1 MATDSS
7 MLFCVAGRVHGLLNY
22 GSYWKDVNY
31 KWLSKL
37 RKEMSMPDLTPMI
50 DVVFQLLIFFMVTAV
65 FAVTPG
71 LDIKLPEAEEAQ
83 APEKENLF
91 IVVDQDGNMKL
102 NHKDVTFATLKD
114 ELQEKRR
121 LLDNTTMM
129 IIQGDERSTHGQI
142 VQIMDIARQVG
153 VVDQIITTEPQRN

>member
-1 MATDSS
+1 MA
-7 MLFCVAGRVHGLLNY
+7 V
-22 GSYWKDVNY
+22 K
-31 KWLSKL
+31 
-37 RKEMSMPDLTPMI
+37 KEKAEERPDLTPMI

-65 FAVTPG
+65 FAITPG

-102 NHKDVTFATLKD
+102 NHQSVTFANLKD
-114 ELQEKRR
+114 KLQEKRS
-121 LLDNTTMM
+121 LLDNTTLI
-129 IIQGDERSTHGQI
+129 IIQGDERATHGQI

-153 VVDQIITTEPQRN
+153 IIDQVIATEPNRGG

>member
-1 MATDSS
+1 MAIKRDKSGES
-7 MLFCVAGRVHGLLNY
+7 G
-22 GSYWKDVNY
+22 
-31 KWLSKL
+31 
-37 RKEMSMPDLTPMI
+37 PDITPMI
-50 DVVFQLLIFFMVTAV
+50 DIVFQLLFFFMVTAV
-65 FAVTPG
+65 FAITPG

-102 NHKDVTFATLKD
+102 NHQEVTFSNLK
-114 ELQEKRR
+114 ERLQFKREQ
-121 LLDNTTMM
+121 LDNTTMI

-153 VVDQIITTEPQRN
+153 VVDQVIATEPNRGN

>member
-1 MATDSS
+1 MA
-7 MLFCVAGRVHGLLNY
+7 VKNEKAEER
-22 GSYWKDVNY
+22 
-31 KWLSKL
+31 
-37 RKEMSMPDLTPMI
+37 PDLTPMI

-65 FAVTPG
+65 FAITPG

-102 NHKDVTFATLKD
+102 NHQSVTFANLKD
-114 ELQEKRR
+114 KLQQKRN
-121 LLDNTTMM
+121 LLDNTTLI
-129 IIQGDERSTHGQI
+129 IIQGDERATHGQI

-153 VVDQIITTEPQRN
+153 IIDQVIATEPNRGG

>member
-1 MATDSS
+1 MAI
-7 MLFCVAGRVHGLLNY
+7 
-22 GSYWKDVNY
+22 K
-31 KWLSKL
+31 
-37 RKEMSMPDLTPMI
+37 KEKVVDERPDLTPMI

-65 FAVTPG
+65 FAITPG

-102 NHKDVTFATLKD
+102 NHQSVTFASLKD
-114 ELQEKRR
+114 KLQEKRN
-121 LLDNTTMM
+121 LLDNTTMI
-129 IIQGDERSTHGQI
+129 IIQGDERATHGQI

-153 VVDQIITTEPQRN
+153 IIDQVIATEPNRGG

>member
-1 MATDSS
+1 MAK
-7 MLFCVAGRVHGLLNY
+7 REEKGL
-22 GSYWKDVNY
+22 GES
-31 KWLSKL
+31 
-37 RKEMSMPDLTPMI
+37 PDLTPMI
-50 DVVFQLLIFFMVTAV
+50 DIVFQLLIFFMVTAV

-102 NHKDVTFATLKD
+102 NHQTVTFSNLKD
-114 ELQEKRR
+114 KIQEKRQ
-121 LLDNTTMM
+121 LLDNTTMI
-129 IIQGDERSTHGQI
+129 IIQGDERATHGQI

-153 VVDQIITTEPQRN
+153 VVDQIIATEPNRGR

>member
-1 MATDSS
+1 MATN
-7 MLFCVAGRVHGLLNY
+7 RQEK
-22 GSYWKDVNY
+22 KD
-31 KWLSKL
+31 LA
-37 RKEMSMPDLTPMI
+37 MPDLTPMI

-65 FAVTPG
+65 FAITPG

-102 NHKDVTFATLKD
+102 NHKSVTFATLKED
-114 ELQEKRR
+114 LQVKRR
-121 LLDNTTMM
+121 ILDNTTMI

-153 VVDQIITTEPQRN
+153 VIDQVIATEPQR

>member
-1 MATDSS
+1 MADK
-7 MLFCVAGRVHGLLNY
+7 Y
-22 GSYWKDVNY
+22 EK
-31 KWLSKL
+31 
-37 RKEMSMPDLTPMI
+37 KELAMPDLTPMI
-50 DVVFQLLIFFMVTAV
+50 DIVFQLLIFFMVTAV
-65 FAVTPG
+65 FAITPG

-102 NHKDVTFATLKD
+102 NHKSVTFATLKGD
-114 ELQEKRR
+114 LQEKRR
-121 LLDNTTMM
+121 ILDNTTII

-153 VVDQIITTEPQRN
+153 VVDQVIATEPQRN

>member
-1 MATDSS
+1 MAKQ
-7 MLFCVAGRVHGLLNY
+7 AE
-22 GSYWKDVNY
+22 K
-31 KWLSKL
+31 
-37 RKEMSMPDLTPMI
+37 KEMSMPDLTPMI

-129 IIQGDERSTHGQI
+129 IIQEMNGRHMDRSCKSWILHVKSAWSIRSLPRSPRGTDFTQF
-142 VQIMDIARQVG
+142 
-153 VVDQIITTEPQRN
+153 P

>member
-1 MATDSS
+1 MAGKTHR
-7 MLFCVAGRVHGLLNY
+7 RVQE
-22 GSYWKDVNY
+22 K
-31 KWLSKL
+31 
-37 RKEMSMPDLTPMI
+37 PDLTPMI
-50 DVVFQLLIFFMVTAV
+50 DIVFQLLIFFMVTAV

-102 NHKDVTFATLKD
+102 NHQTVTFANLKD
-114 ELQEKRR
+114 KLQEKRQ
-121 LLDNTTMM
+121 LLDNTTMI
-129 IIQGDERSTHGQI
+129 IIQGDERATHGQI

-153 VVDQIITTEPQRN
+153 VVDQIIATEPNR

>member
-1 MATDSS
+1 MAKKEE
-7 MLFCVAGRVHGLLNY
+7 RGL
-22 GSYWKDVNY
+22 GES
-31 KWLSKL
+31 
-37 RKEMSMPDLTPMI
+37 PDLTPMI
-50 DVVFQLLIFFMVTAV
+50 DIVFQLLIFFMVTAV

-102 NHKDVTFATLKD
+102 NHQTVTFSNLKD
-114 ELQEKRR
+114 KIQEKRQ
-121 LLDNTTMM
+121 LLDNTTMI
-129 IIQGDERSTHGQI
+129 IIQGDERATHGQI

-153 VVDQIITTEPQRN
+153 VVDQIIATEPNRGR

>member
-1 MATDSS
+1 MA
-7 MLFCVAGRVHGLLNY
+7 V
-22 GSYWKDVNY
+22 K
-31 KWLSKL
+31 
-37 RKEMSMPDLTPMI
+37 KEKVEERPDLTPMI

-65 FAVTPG
+65 FAITPG

-102 NHKDVTFATLKD
+102 NHQSVTFANLKD
-114 ELQEKRR
+114 KLQEKRN
-121 LLDNTTMM
+121 LLDNTTLI
-129 IIQGDERSTHGQI
+129 IIQGDERATHGQI

-153 VVDQIITTEPQRN
+153 IIDQVIATEPNRGG

>member
-1 MATDSS
+1 MA
-7 MLFCVAGRVHGLLNY
+7 GKKERRVEE
-22 GSYWKDVNY
+22 K
-31 KWLSKL
+31 
-37 RKEMSMPDLTPMI
+37 PDLTPMI

-65 FAVTPG
+65 FAITPG

-102 NHKDVTFATLKD
+102 NHQSVTFANLKD
-114 ELQEKRR
+114 KLQEKRS
-121 LLDNTTMM
+121 LLDNTTLI
-129 IIQGDERSTHGQI
+129 IIQGDERATHGQI

-153 VVDQIITTEPQRN
+153 IIDQVIATEPNRGG

>member
-1 MATDSS
+1 MAKKEEK
-7 MLFCVAGRVHGLLNY
+7 GL
-22 GSYWKDVNY
+22 GES
-31 KWLSKL
+31 
-37 RKEMSMPDLTPMI
+37 PDLTPMI
-50 DVVFQLLIFFMVTAV
+50 DIVFQLLIFFMVTAV

-102 NHKDVTFATLKD
+102 NHQTVTFSNLKD
-114 ELQEKRR
+114 KIQEKRQ
-121 LLDNTTMM
+121 LLDNTTMI
-129 IIQGDERSTHGQI
+129 IIQGDERATHGQI

-153 VVDQIITTEPQRN
+153 VVDQIIATESNRGR

>member
-1 MATDSS
+1 MAD
-7 MLFCVAGRVHGLLNY
+7 RVE
-22 GSYWKDVNY
+22 K
-31 KWLSKL
+31 
-37 RKEMSMPDLTPMI
+37 KELTMPDLTPMI

-65 FAVTPG
+65 FAITPG

-91 IVVDQDGNMKL
+91 IVVEQDGNMKL
-102 NHKDVTFATLKD
+102 NHKSVTFATLKE
-114 ELQEKRR
+114 ELQAKRQ
-121 LLDNTTMM
+121 LLDNTTMI

-153 VVDQIITTEPQRN
+153 VIDKVIATEPQRN

>member
-1 MATDSS
+1 MA
-7 MLFCVAGRVHGLLNY
+7 VKNEKVEER
-22 GSYWKDVNY
+22 
-31 KWLSKL
+31 
-37 RKEMSMPDLTPMI
+37 PDLTPMI

-65 FAVTPG
+65 FAITPG

-102 NHKDVTFATLKD
+102 NHQSVTFANLKD
-114 ELQEKRR
+114 KLQEKRN
-121 LLDNTTMM
+121 LLDNTTLI
-129 IIQGDERSTHGQI
+129 IIQGDERATHGQI

-153 VVDQIITTEPQRN
+153 IIDQVIATEPNRGG